1 MSNNP
6 NNYPDPQS
14 PEGKSRA
21 GRLYFSLLVVLFI
34 FLGTVI
40 LIHQFGN
47 NIVEKVQLIKFI
59 PIAQKA
65 PPAEAVEGQGEAA
78 VTQTE
83 GADSAADAEQSSEG
97 QTQTAETPSE
107 SEAPAQ
113 EAPAQEAPADGEPAP
128 EEGAH

>member
-1 MSNNP
+1 MGKIRNNP

-47 NIVEKVQLIKFI
+47 NIIEKVQKVQIITFPTPKQ
-59 PIAQKA
+59 PMSKQATEESGSDEQMEKA
-65 PPAEAVEGQGEAA
+65 
-78 VTQTE
+78 
-83 GADSAADAEQSSEG
+83 SM
-97 QTQTAETPSE
+97 PSDE
-107 SEAPAQ
+107 SEATETEPAEGQ
-113 EAPAQEAPADGEPAP
+113 PADDASDDDEAPEQE
-128 EEGAH
+128 

>member
-21 GRLYFSLLVVLFI
+21 GRLYFSLLVILFI

-40 LIHQFGN
+40 MIHQFGN
-47 NIVEKVQLIKFI
+47 NIVDKVPAQLVKLL
-59 PIAQKA
+59 PISQNAA
-65 PPAEAVEGQGEAA
+65 PAEAEASPEGEAQTEQTAAEGEQPTAEEAPAEGEAA
-78 VTQTE
+78 ATE
-83 GADSAADAEQSSEG
+83 
-97 QTQTAETPSE
+97 
-107 SEAPAQ
+107 
-113 EAPAQEAPADGEPAP
+113 EAPADAEPVAAP